1 MLFAPAFSIPP
12 LARRARPWYDG
23 LEKPLQEDIMK
34 HQNRL
39 TGYCF
44 AAFTVVVWG
53 STFISSKVLLEFYTP
68 AQIMLTR
75 FILAYC
81 ALWLLRPKRLVL
93 TMKQEGVFFLLGLL
107 GCTAYF
113 YTENTAL
120 SYTLAS
126 NVSIIVAAAPIFTAI
141 LAHFAGEERFRAST
155 LAGFLVAFSG
165 VILVVCNGTFVLKLN
180 PKGDLLALAAA
191 VCWAIYSVLLRR
203 ASRGLDSILVTRR
216 TMFWGIVTALPL
228 VAAEGVPYPTAPL
241 LTASG
246 IANFLFLGLVG
257 SALCFVLWNKAFR
270 ILGVVTTNTFIYLM
284 PFITILAARIFL
296 DEPISPLALLGA
308 VLITAGVVLSQR
320 PSPAEKAQRAAS

>member
-1 MLFAPAFSIPP
+1 
-12 LARRARPWYDG
+12 
-23 LEKPLQEDIMK
+23 MK

-81 ALWLLRPKRLVL
+81 ALWLLRPKRLAL

-126 NVSIIVAAAPIFTAI
+126 NVSILLAAAPIFTAI

>member
-1 MLFAPAFSIPP
+1 
-12 LARRARPWYDG
+12 
-23 LEKPLQEDIMK
+23 MK

-81 ALWLLRPKRLVL
+81 ALWLLRPKRLAL
-93 TMKQEGVFFLLGLL
+93 TLKQEGVFFLLGLL

-120 SYTLAS
+120 SHTLAS

-241 LTASG
+241 LTVSG

-284 PFITILAARIFL
+284 PFITIVAARIFL

-320 PSPAEKAQRAAS
+320 PSPAEKAQRAASQ

>member
-1 MLFAPAFSIPP
+1 
-12 LARRARPWYDG
+12 
-23 LEKPLQEDIMK
+23 MK

-81 ALWLLRPKRLVL
+81 ALWLLRPRRLAL
-93 TMKQEGVFFLLGLL
+93 TLKQEGVFFLLGLL

-203 ASRGLDSILVTRR
+203 ASRGLDSLLVTRR

-228 VAAEGVPYPTAPL
+228 VAAEGVPYPMAPL
-241 LTASG
+241 MTASG

-284 PFITILAARIFL
+284 PFITIVAARIFL

-320 PSPAEKAQRAAS
+320 PSPAEKAQRTAS

>member
-1 MLFAPAFSIPP
+1 M
-12 LARRARPWYDG
+12 
-23 LEKPLQEDIMK
+23 KKQE
-34 HQNRL
+34 RL
-39 TGYCF
+39 PGYCF
-44 AAFTVVVWG
+44 AAFTVIVWG

-75 FILAYC
+75 FVLAYC
-81 ALWLLRPKRLVL
+81 ALWLLRPRRLAL
-93 TMKQEGVFFLLGLL
+93 TLRQEGVFFLLGLL

-141 LAHFAGEERFRAST
+141 LAHFTGEERFRAST
-155 LAGFLVAFSG
+155 LLGFLVAFSG

-191 VCWAIYSVLLRR
+191 VCWAVYSVLLRR

-216 TMFWGIVTALPL
+216 TMFWGIVTAVPL

-270 ILGVVTTNTFIYLM
+270 LLGVVTTNTFIYLM
-284 PFITILAARIFL
+284 PFITIVAARIFL
-296 DEPISPLALLGA
+296 DEPISPLALVGA
-308 VLITAGVVLSQR
+308 VLITAGVILSQR
-320 PSPAEKAQRAAS
+320 PSPAARRQTA

>member
-1 MLFAPAFSIPP
+1 
-12 LARRARPWYDG
+12 
-23 LEKPLQEDIMK
+23 MK

-81 ALWLLRPKRLVL
+81 ALWLLRPRRLAL
-93 TMKQEGVFFLLGLL
+93 TLKQECVFFLLGLL

-155 LAGFLVAFSG
+155 LTGFLVAFSG

-228 VAAEGVPYPTAPL
+228 VAAEGVPYPMAPL
-241 LTASG
+241 MTVSG
-246 IANFLFLGLVG
+246 IANSLFLGLVG

-270 ILGVVTTNTFIYLM
+270 LLGVVTTNTFIYLM
-284 PFITILAARIFL
+284 PFITIVAARIFL

>member
-1 MLFAPAFSIPP
+1 
-12 LARRARPWYDG
+12 
-23 LEKPLQEDIMK
+23 MK

-81 ALWLLRPKRLVL
+81 ALWLLRPRRLAL
-93 TMKQEGVFFLLGLL
+93 TLKQEGVFFLLGLL

-141 LAHFAGEERFRAST
+141 LAHFAGEERFHAST

-228 VAAEGVPYPTAPL
+228 VAAEGVPYPMAPL
-241 LTASG
+241 MTASG

-284 PFITILAARIFL
+284 PFITIVAARIFL

-320 PSPAEKAQRAAS
+320 PSPAEKAQRTAS

>member
-1 MLFAPAFSIPP
+1 
-12 LARRARPWYDG
+12 
-23 LEKPLQEDIMK
+23 MK

-81 ALWLLRPKRLVL
+81 ALWLLRPKRLAL
-93 TMKQEGVFFLLGLL
+93 TLKQEGVFFLLGLL

-241 LTASG
+241 LTVSG

-284 PFITILAARIFL
+284 PFITIVAARIFL

>member
-1 MLFAPAFSIPP
+1 M
-12 LARRARPWYDG
+12 
-23 LEKPLQEDIMK
+23 
-34 HQNRL
+34 
-39 TGYCF
+39 
-44 AAFTVVVWG
+44 VVWG

-81 ALWLLRPKRLVL
+81 ALWLLRPRRLAL
-93 TMKQEGVFFLLGLL
+93 TLKQEGVFFLLGLL

-228 VAAEGVPYPTAPL
+228 VAAEGVPYPMAPL
-241 LTASG
+241 MTASG

-284 PFITILAARIFL
+284 PFITIVAARIFL

-320 PSPAEKAQRAAS
+320 PSPAEKAQRTPS

>member
-1 MLFAPAFSIPP
+1 MLFAPAFSVPL
-12 LARRARPWYDG
+12 LARRAWPWYDV

-81 ALWLLRPKRLVL
+81 ALWLLRPKRLTL
-93 TMKQEGVFFLLGLL
+93 TLKQEGVFFLLGLL

-228 VAAEGVPYPTAPL
+228 VAAEGVPYPMAPL
-241 LTASG
+241 MTVSG

-284 PFITILAARIFL
+284 PFITIVAARIFL

>member
-1 MLFAPAFSIPP
+1 
-12 LARRARPWYDG
+12 
-23 LEKPLQEDIMK
+23 MK

-81 ALWLLRPKRLVL
+81 ALWLLRPRRLAL
-93 TMKQEGVFFLLGLL
+93 TLKQEGIFFLLGLL

-228 VAAEGVPYPTAPL
+228 VAAEGVPYPMAPL
-241 LTASG
+241 MTASG

-284 PFITILAARIFL
+284 PFITIVAARIFL

-308 VLITAGVVLSQR
+308 VLITAGVVLSQH

>member
-1 MLFAPAFSIPP
+1 MLFVPAFSVPP
-12 LARRARPWYDG
+12 LARGVRPWYDV
-23 LEKPLQEDIMK
+23 LENPLQEDIMK

-81 ALWLLRPKRLVL
+81 ALWLLRPKRLAL
-93 TMKQEGVFFLLGLL
+93 TLKQEGVFFLLGLL

-180 PKGDLLALAAA
+180 PRGDLLALAAA

-228 VAAEGVPYPTAPL
+228 VAAEGVSYPTAPL
-241 LTASG
+241 LSVSG

-284 PFITILAARIFL
+284 PFITIVAARIFL

>member
-1 MLFAPAFSIPP
+1 
-12 LARRARPWYDG
+12 
-23 LEKPLQEDIMK
+23 MK

-81 ALWLLRPKRLVL
+81 ALWLLRPRRLAL
-93 TMKQEGVFFLLGLL
+93 TLKQEGVFFLLGLL

-228 VAAEGVPYPTAPL
+228 VAAEGVPYPMAPL
-241 LTASG
+241 MTASG

-284 PFITILAARIFL
+284 PFITIVAARIFL

>member
-1 MLFAPAFSIPP
+1 
-12 LARRARPWYDG
+12 
-23 LEKPLQEDIMK
+23 MK

-39 TGYCF
+39 TGYYF

-81 ALWLLRPKRLVL
+81 ALWLLRPKRLTL
-93 TMKQEGVFFLLGLL
+93 TLKQEGTFFLLGLL

-141 LAHFAGEERFRAST
+141 LAHFAGEERFRVST

-180 PKGDLLALAAA
+180 PRGDLLALAAA

-241 LTASG
+241 LTVSG
-246 IANFLFLGLVG
+246 VANFLFLGLVG

-270 ILGVVTTNTFIYLM
+270 LLGVVTTNTFIYLM
-284 PFITILAARIFL
+284 PFITIVAARIFL

>member
-1 MLFAPAFSIPP
+1 
-12 LARRARPWYDG
+12 
-23 LEKPLQEDIMK
+23 MK

-75 FILAYC
+75 FIMAYC
-81 ALWLLRPKRLVL
+81 ALWLLRPKRLAL

>member
-1 MLFAPAFSIPP
+1 MLFVPAFSIPL
-12 LARRARPWYDG
+12 LARKARPWYDV

-81 ALWLLRPKRLVL
+81 ALWLLRPKRLTL
-93 TMKQEGVFFLLGLL
+93 TLKQEGIFFLLGLL

-241 LTASG
+241 MTASG

-284 PFITILAARIFL
+284 PFITIVAARIFL

>member
-1 MLFAPAFSIPP
+1 
-12 LARRARPWYDG
+12 
-23 LEKPLQEDIMK
+23 MK

-81 ALWLLRPKRLVL
+81 ALWLLRPKRLAL
-93 TMKQEGVFFLLGLL
+93 TLKQEGVFFLLGLL

-141 LAHFAGEERFRAST
+141 LAHFAGEECFRAST

-241 LTASG
+241 LTVSG

-284 PFITILAARIFL
+284 PFITIVAARIFL

-320 PSPAEKAQRAAS
+320 PSPAEKAQRAASQ

>member
-1 MLFAPAFSIPP
+1 
-12 LARRARPWYDG
+12 
-23 LEKPLQEDIMK
+23 MK

-81 ALWLLRPKRLVL
+81 ALWLLRPKRLAL
-93 TMKQEGVFFLLGLL
+93 TLKQEGVFFLLGLL

-216 TMFWGIVTALPL
+216 TMFWGMVTALPL

-284 PFITILAARIFL
+284 PFITIVAARIFL

-320 PSPAEKAQRAAS
+320 PSPAEKAQRSAS

>member
-1 MLFAPAFSIPP
+1 M
-12 LARRARPWYDG
+12 
-23 LEKPLQEDIMK
+23 KKQE
-34 HQNRL
+34 RL
-39 TGYCF
+39 PGYCF
-44 AAFTVVVWG
+44 AAFTVIVWG

-75 FILAYC
+75 FVLAYC
-81 ALWLLRPKRLVL
+81 ALWLLRPRRLAL
-93 TMKQEGVFFLLGLL
+93 TLRQEGVFFLLGLL

-141 LAHFAGEERFRAST
+141 LAHFTGEERFRTST
-155 LAGFLVAFSG
+155 LLGFLVAFSG

-180 PKGDLLALAAA
+180 PRGDLLALAAA
-191 VCWAIYSVLLRR
+191 VCWAVYSVLLRR

-216 TMFWGIVTALPL
+216 TMFWGIVTAVPL
-228 VAAEGVPYPTAPL
+228 VLAEGVSYPTAPL

-270 ILGVVTTNTFIYLM
+270 LLGVVTTNTFIYLM
-284 PFITILAARIFL
+284 PFITIVAARIFL
-296 DEPISPLALLGA
+296 DEPISPLALVGA
-308 VLITAGVVLSQR
+308 VLITAGVILSQR
-320 PSPAEKAQRAAS
+320 PSPAARRQTA